1 MPEFAH
7 TEAKMNLK
15 DQVAIVTGAGRGI
28 GRAIALQLAGQG
40 ARVVCWDVDRK
51 MAEETA
57 ALMSEK
63 GSEGLAETVDVAAP
77 EAVQSAAD
85 AVVRAFARIDILI
98 NNAGITRD
106 NLIIRMTP
114 EQWDQVLAVNLKGAF
129 NCTRAVART
138 MMKQRRGRIVNVA
151 SVVGIRGNAGQA
163 NYCASKAGLI
173 GLTKSVARELAARG
187 ITVNAVAPGAI
198 ATEMTRELSDKTKD
212 AFLQAIPLAHFGEPE
227 DVARVIAFLVSE
239 DAGYITGQ
247 VINVDGGMLM
257 S

>member
-1 MPEFAH
+1 
-7 TEAKMNLK
+7 MNLK

-28 GRAIALQLAGQG
+28 GRAIAVQLAGQG
-40 ARVVCWDVDRK
+40 ARVACWDVDRGL
-51 MAEETA
+51 AEETA
-57 ALMSEK
+57 ALLSEK
-63 GSEGLAETVDVAAP
+63 GPEGLAGVVDVTDSKAVTAAAGALL
-77 EAVQSAAD
+77 EKFS
-85 AVVRAFARIDILI
+85 RIDILV

-106 NLIIRMTP
+106 NLLIRMTP
-114 EQWDQVLAVNLKGAF
+114 EQWEQVLDVNLKGAF
-129 NCTRAVART
+129 HCTRAVART

-173 GLTKSVARELAARG
+173 GLTKSVARELAPRS

-198 ATEMTRELSDKTKD
+198 ATEMTRELSEKTKD
-212 AFLQAIPLAHFGEPE
+212 DFLQAIPLAHFGQPE
-227 DVARVIAFLVSE
+227 DVARVISFLVSE

>member
-1 MPEFAH
+1 MS
-7 TEAKMNLK
+7 LK

-51 MAEETA
+51 LADETA
-57 ALMSEK
+57 GLLSGK
-63 GSEGLAETVDVAAP
+63 GPGGAAAAVDVTDL
-77 EAVQSAAD
+77 EAVLSAAD
-85 AVVRAFARIDILI
+85 AVLEKFSRIDILV

-106 NLIIRMTP
+106 TLLIRMTS
-114 EQWDQVLAVNLKGAF
+114 EQWEQVLAVNLTGAF
-129 NCTRAVART
+129 HCTRAVARS

-151 SVVGIRGNAGQA
+151 SVVGIMGNAGQA

-173 GLTKSVARELAARG
+173 GFTKSVARELAARG
-187 ITVNAVAPGAI
+187 ITVNAVAPGFI
-198 ATEMTRELSDKTKD
+198 ATEMTKELGDKNKE
-212 AFLQAIPLAHFGEPE
+212 AFMQAIPLGRFGQPE
-227 DVARVIAFLVSE
+227 DVARVISFLVSE

>member
-1 MPEFAH
+1 M
-7 TEAKMNLK
+7 KLK

-40 ARVVCWDVDRK
+40 ASVACWDMDPEL
-51 MAEETA
+51 AGETA
-57 ALMSEK
+57 ALVSRS
-63 GSEGLAETVDVAAP
+63 GPEGAAYQVDVTDP
-77 EAVQSAAD
+77 EAVQAAAD
-85 AVVRAFARIDILI
+85 AVLERCSRIDILV

-106 NLIIRMTP
+106 NVLVRMTP
-114 EQWDQVLAVNLKGAF
+114 EQWDQVLDVNLKGAYL
-129 NCTRAVART
+129 CTRTVARS

-151 SVVGIRGNAGQA
+151 SVVGRMGNAGQA

-198 ATEMTRELSDKTKD
+198 ATEMTRELSEKIKD
-212 AFLQAIPLAHFGEPE
+212 AFLQSIPLARFGEPE

-247 VINVDGGMLM
+247 VVNVDGGMLM